1 MLYKRILLKIS
12 GEMLASKDGEV
23 FDYEFIG
30 RFIEKL
36 ATVQKK
42 GIQIVLVVG
51 AGNIFRARKGLKY
64 NIPQVAGD
72 TIGMV
77 SILVN
82 ALCVAEIARS
92 VGIQCSVYSSFFI
105 PQVAPLFTKK
115 DAINSLERN
124 EIVILAGGT
133 SQPFFTTDST
143 AALRALELDC
153 EVVLKATKVEGVY
166 DKDPAV
172 YQDAQKFDDLTYDE
186 VLEKR
191 LNVMDMSAFALCRDY
206 KLPIRVFSLEN
217 LDNIENVLT
226 DPTIGT
232 LIHN

>member
-23 FDYEFIG
+23 FDYDFIG
-30 RFIEKL
+30 KLVEKL
-36 ATVQKK
+36 ANIQKQ
-42 GIQIVLVVG
+42 GVQIVLVVG

-82 ALCVAEIARS
+82 ALCVAEVARS
-92 VGIQCSVYSSFFI
+92 LGVQCSVYSSLFV
-105 PQVAPLFTKK
+105 PQIAPLFTRK
-115 DAINSLERN
+115 DALDSLERN
-124 EIVILAGGT
+124 EIVVLAGGT

-166 DKDPAV
+166 DKDPTL
-172 YQDAQKFDDLTYDE
+172 YSDAKKFDDLNYDE
-186 VLEKR
+186 VLERR

-217 LDNIENVLT
+217 LDNLENVLNDT
-226 DPTIGT
+226 KIGT